1 MTKTNQTQ
9 SAGDNSTQIQA
20 GTIQNYY
27 TTITGIDEVRAR
39 SICKEEYAI
48 AMQNWTSEAIA
59 IEIVDQVDDSALVGL
74 SVVYALSKFS
84 PVSVVLKEGLTVLNR
99 LYAKIISDMSLPE
112 GITWMEHMDLVSA
125 IRLGSRGLYTFK
137 KCEEYFP
144 ERLSQYFM
152 SGLPK
157 DSDEY
162 RDLEASFRSVSL
174 GTNCLVPHPLRPGY
188 FLGGVGKVSSP
199 ISHSKMV

>member
-1 MTKTNQTQ
+1 MKIVVKPFNK
-9 SAGDNSTQIQA
+9 ARLKLKLEGD
-20 GTIQNYY
+20 
-27 TTITGIDEVRAR
+27 
-39 SICKEEYAI
+39 
-48 AMQNWTSEAIA
+48 
-59 IEIVDQVDDSALVGL
+59 IEFYELVQ
-74 SVVYALSKFS
+74 
-84 PVSVVLKEGLTVLNR
+84 
-99 LYAKIISDMSLPE
+99 
-112 GITWMEHMDLVSA
+112 
-125 IRLGSRGLYTFK
+125 

-199 ISHSKMV
+199 ISHSKMVE